1 MPHVPHHLSHHEPH
15 LKSTETVRD
24 VVIGMSDGLT
34 VPFALAAGLS
44 GANVAT
50 HVVILAGFAEIAAG
64 CIAMGL
70 GGYLA
75 ARTDAEH
82 YENELKREI
91 AETHEL
97 PDEEAAEVARVF
109 QGWGLTDQQIEP
121 LVATITSDRDRWV
134 QFMMKFELG
143 LDAPDPRRAPV
154 SAATIGLSYVVGGL
168 IPLSPYFVAS
178 TVQGALIPS
187 VAVTLV
193 ALAVFGCVKARF
205 TGIPLWKG
213 GFQTVA
219 IGGLAAA
226 AAFLIAREFR

>member
-1 MPHVPHHLSHHEPH
+1 MAHAHHSEHH

-44 GANVAT
+44 GANIST
-50 HVVILAGFAEIAAG
+50 KVVVLAGMAEIAAG

-75 ARTDAEH
+75 ARTDSEH
-82 YENELKREI
+82 YENELRREI
-91 AETHEL
+91 EETHEL
-97 PDEEAAEVARVF
+97 PDEEAAEVRRVF

-121 LVATITSDRDRWV
+121 IVTAITSDEKRWV
-134 QFMMKFELG
+134 DFMMKFELG
-143 LDAPDPRRAPV
+143 LDEPDPRRALV
-154 SAATIGLSYVVGGL
+154 SAATIGFSYVAGGL
-168 IPLSPYFVAS
+168 IPLSPYFIAS
-178 TVQGALIPS
+178 SLDEAFRAS

-193 ALAVFGCVKARF
+193 ALVVFGCVKAHF

-213 GFQTVA
+213 GFQTVS

-226 AAFLIAREFR
+226 AAFLIARTFR